1 MCLMSL
7 ASTRLQHLSKQLHFC
22 AAQALEK
29 LTHLYSVKQA
39 KLQGLGMRTK
49 EDLRQQFVAEL
60 SVKKILL
67 GLGTRESLQQYALQQ
82 PVWATGG
89 SRSAALCT

>member
-1 MCLMSL
+1 MG
-7 ASTRLQHLSKQLHFC
+7 
-22 AAQALEK
+22 
-29 LTHLYSVKQA
+29 
-39 KLQGLGMRTK
+39 GLGKRLK

-89 SRSAALCT
+89 SRSVALSSSPFP